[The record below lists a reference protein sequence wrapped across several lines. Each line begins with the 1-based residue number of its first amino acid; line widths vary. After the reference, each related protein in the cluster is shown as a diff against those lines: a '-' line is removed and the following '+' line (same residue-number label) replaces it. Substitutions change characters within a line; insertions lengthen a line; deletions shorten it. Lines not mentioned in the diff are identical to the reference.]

1 MVLINSHFGDHK
13 GSSSPSPPTAPPS
26 PPPPTPPACCLCMAL
41 HDICGPEDWYRKW
54 RHSATLVTAADGRI
68 CECVDELHEGS
79 DAGTDGRLTDVVQY
93 SWCLI
98 RSTSVCQRSDWC
110 WGLLFTS
117 ACDTKPFLLA
127 SWAFKRL
134 RGSFHWICKKKSLGW
149 FLRVIFHFWKCL
161 RLKSK
166 CETQKCVKREKVGE
180 KKKKMKNP
188 TNVLLR
194 VQQTKRRLSG

>member
-1 MVLINSHFGDHK
+1 
-13 GSSSPSPPTAPPS
+13 
-26 PPPPTPPACCLCMAL
+26 MAL

-68 CECVDELHEGS
+68 CECVDVLHEGS

-93 SWCLI
+93 SLCLI
-98 RSTSVCQRSDWC
+98 RSTSVCQRGDWC

-134 RGSFHWICKKKSLGW
+134 RGSFHWICKKKKKASGD
-149 FLRVIFHFWKCL
+149 FWGSFFTFENVCVWRASVKHRSVL
-161 RLKSK
+161 KGKRLVRRRRRWK
-166 CETQKCVKREKVGE
+166 TQQMFYYECSRQKGGSVV
-180 KKKKMKNP
+180 N
-188 TNVLLR
+188 LWI
-194 VQQTKRRLSG
+194 RRTGTQRRCWS